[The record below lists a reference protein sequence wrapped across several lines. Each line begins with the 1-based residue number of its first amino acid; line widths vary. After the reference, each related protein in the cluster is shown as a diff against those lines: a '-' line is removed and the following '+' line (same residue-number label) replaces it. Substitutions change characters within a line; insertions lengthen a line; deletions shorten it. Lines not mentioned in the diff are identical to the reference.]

1 LKTNKEKNTI
11 NIDSGK
17 ILKKEIN
24 LENGIADNSI
34 PLNSDINLNL
44 DESKISINQNFLSI
58 EE

>member
-1 LKTNKEKNTI
+1 MKTNKDKNTI

-34 PLNSDINLNL
+34 PLNSDTNLNL

>member
-1 LKTNKEKNTI
+1 MKTNKDKNTI

-24 LENGIADNSI
+24 LENGTDDNAI
-34 PLNSDINLNL
+34 PLNSDTNLNL
-44 DESKISINQNFLSI
+44 DQSKISINQNFLSI